1 MLQHKGTVTLETERL
16 ILRKFVMDD
25 AEAMFNNWTND
36 EEVAKYMRWN
46 AHKTVD
52 ETKKV
57 LQSRMEKYN
66 SPSTYHWA
74 IVLKD
79 TGILVGNIVLIS
91 ANEHD
96 MCGEAAYCLSRAY
109 WGRGIVTEALK
120 AVLNFG
126 LLEVG
131 FNRIEAYHSV
141 NNIGSGR
148 VMQNAGMKY
157 EGRMRQ
163 KYRSHVGLEDSD
175 MYAILRE
182 DLLDA
187 E

>member
-1 MLQHKGTVTLETERL
+1 MLKHKGTVEIQTDRL
-16 ILRKFVMDD
+16 ILRKFTMDD

-36 EEVAKYMRWN
+36 EEVARYMRWD
-46 AHKTVD
+46 AHKSIE

-57 LQSRMEKYN
+57 LQGRIEKYKN
-66 SPSTYHWA
+66 PSTYHWA

-79 TGILVGNIVLIS
+79 TGILVGNIVLIC

-96 MCGEAAYCLSRAY
+96 MCGEAAYCLGREY

-131 FNRIEAYHSV
+131 FNRIEAFHSV
-141 NNIGSGR
+141 NNIGSGK
-148 VMQNAGMKY
+148 VMRNAGMKY

-163 KYRSHVGLEDSD
+163 KYRSHMGFEDSD

-182 DLLDA
+182 DLLKA